1 MEYIQDEQIKLFP
14 SEDLKE
20 FYMTYNQAVEQ
31 YHQMNKILNEK
42 VGIKVGIKF

>member
-1 MEYIQDEQIKLFP
+1 VRFGLKMEYIQDEQIKLFP

-20 FYMTYNQAVEQ
+20 FYMAYNQAVEQ

-42 VGIKVGIKF
+42 GE